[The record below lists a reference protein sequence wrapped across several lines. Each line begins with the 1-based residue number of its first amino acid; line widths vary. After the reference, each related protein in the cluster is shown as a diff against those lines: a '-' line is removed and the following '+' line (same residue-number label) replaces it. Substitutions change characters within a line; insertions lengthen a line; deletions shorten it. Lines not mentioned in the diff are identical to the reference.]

1 MTTNELSR
9 NKRILIIL
17 EPQEIRDL
25 LPGKTVSTSEHKAPH
40 HLEKNCKK
48 ILGK

>member
-1 MTTNELSR
+1 MTTNKLSR

-17 EPQEIRDL
+17 ELQDIRDL
-25 LPGKTVSTSEHKAPH
+25 LPGEIVSTSEHKAPYR
-40 HLEKNCKK
+40 LEKNCKK